1 MNAPTEAF
9 LHDKLHAL
17 DALADEFIAVRR
29 DIHKH
34 PEMGYKEYRT
44 SDLVAEQLSAWGYQV
59 TRGLGGT
66 GLVGQLKKG
75 SGHRAIGIRAD
86 MDALPIDEATGLA
99 YASCNVGIMHAC
111 GHDGH
116 TAMLLAAAKHIA
128 QKGVFS
134 GTVNLIFQPAEEGL
148 GGAKKMMEDGLF
160 KQFPCDAIFA
170 MHNMPTHPQGH
181 LVLRDGSAMASSDN
195 VTITLH
201 GKGGHG
207 AMPHVAADPVVAG
220 SAIVMGLQ
228 SIVARNIDPQQM
240 AIITVGAFNAGV
252 ANNVI
257 PQTATLKLSV
267 RSLDRD
273 VRILLEKRIT
283 ELVHAQ
289 ATQLWG
295 EAADI
300 DYQRGYPVL
309 VNHLAETDFA
319 RDVAEELVGADKVVR
334 QGRALTGSEDF
345 AFMLEEVPGCYLL
358 IGNGDGTG
366 DGHGACMVH
375 NPGYDFN
382 DQNVAV
388 GSAYW
393 SLLVE
398 RFLPAIRVKTP
409 RPGFGAWPSAG
420 GKPPGLCH
428 RPGLNLERRQ
438 SRPRRRRV

>member
-1 MNAPTEAF
+1 MNAPSEAF

-66 GLVGQLKKG
+66 GLVGQIKKG

-86 MDALPIDEATGLA
+86 MDALPIDEATGLS

-181 LVLRDGSAMASSDN
+181 LVLRDGSAMAPCRMWPLTRWWPARPSSWACKASWPA
-195 VTITLH
+195 TSTPS
-201 GKGGHG
+201 KW
-207 AMPHVAADPVVAG
+207 PSSR
-220 SAIVMGLQ
+220 SA
-228 SIVARNIDPQQM
+228 
-240 AIITVGAFNAGV
+240 
-252 ANNVI
+252 
-257 PQTATLKLSV
+257 
-267 RSLDRD
+267 RSM
-273 VRILLEKRIT
+273 
-283 ELVHAQ
+283 Q
-289 ATQLWG
+289 
-295 EAADI
+295 
-300 DYQRGYPVL
+300 
-309 VNHLAETDFA
+309 
-319 RDVAEELVGADKVVR
+319 
-334 QGRALTGSEDF
+334 
-345 AFMLEEVPGCYLL
+345 
-358 IGNGDGTG
+358 
-366 DGHGACMVH
+366 
-375 NPGYDFN
+375 
-382 DQNVAV
+382 
-388 GSAYW
+388 
-393 SLLVE
+393 
-398 RFLPAIRVKTP
+398 
-409 RPGFGAWPSAG
+409 AWPTT
-420 GKPPGLCH
+420 
-428 RPGLNLERRQ
+428 
-438 SRPRRRRV
+438 